1 MKRTEIER
9 IDTPLPKEIE
19 MLCANAKVYDS
30 SCSAEARVYFIDKDD
45 GYFLKISAKD
55 TLRTEAEM
63 TEYFSKRGFCNG
75 VLSYLSEEKDFLI
88 TKRVLGED
96 ATHERFLSD
105 PKKLCDSLAEYLREL
120 HEVDFSDSPVKNR
133 NESYAALVKK
143 NYESGYFDLSLT
155 EEIYKFESARE
166 AYDIFE
172 NGKSEFKSDVLLHG
186 DYCLPNVIL
195 NEDFSLSGFIDLGNG
210 GVGDR
215 HIDLF
220 WGTWTLL
227 FNLKTDE
234 YRSRFIDAYGRDK
247 ANEEMLR
254 VIAAA
259 EAFG

>member
-1 MKRTEIER
+1 MKNVKVKKWFILMAVALLSIAMSFSAFGADAEFE
-9 IDTPLPKEIE
+9 KEIE
-19 MLCANAKVYDS
+19 DFP
-30 SCSAEARVYFIDKDD
+30 E
-45 GYFLKISAKD
+45 
-55 TLRTEAEM
+55 
-63 TEYFSKRGFCNG
+63 
-75 VLSYLSEEKDFLI
+75 SYK
-88 TKRVLGED
+88 
-96 ATHERFLSD
+96 
-105 PKKLCDSLAEYLREL
+105 PYLREL

-234 YRSRFIDAYGRDK
+234 YRSRFLDAYGRDRI
-247 ANEEMLR
+247 EEDLLR
-254 VIAAA
+254 VIAAG
-259 EAFG
+259 EVFG

>member
-1 MKRTEIER
+1 MKRTLIEKTEATLPSEIENFISGAR
-9 IDTPLPKEIE
+9 I
-19 MLCANAKVYDS
+19 YDS
-30 SCSAEARVYFIDKDD
+30 SCSPEARVYFIEKDE

-55 TLRTEAEM
+55 SLKTEAEM
-63 TEYFSKRGFCNG
+63 TEYFHKKGFCHG
-75 VLSYLSEEKDFLI
+75 VLSYLSAERDFLI
-88 TKRVLGED
+88 TRRVIGED
-96 ATHERFLSD
+96 ATHERFLSE
-105 PKKLCDSLAEYLREL
+105 PKKLCDRLAACLREL
-120 HEVDFSDSPVKNR
+120 HETDFSDSPVMNR
-133 NESYAALVKK
+133 NASYAALVKK

-172 NGKSEFKSDVLLHG
+172 NGKYEFKSDVLLHG

-234 YRSRFIDAYGRDK
+234 YRSRFLDAYGRDK